1 MAGKEPR
8 ASELN
13 NLNASLHSIISGEGN
28 VNIPFA
34 DDEDARDKTIGKSSD
49 SMSSNDS
56 YEQVNYSSRRRPPLV
71 DRRGT
76 SFKLA
81 INNTGTEASGESDTD
96 DNQLAM
102 ERRDKPGPLVSETF
116 RATDAHLGVLRRN
129 SISMPVLNEVDLDS
143 LRQLHMQVVSQET
156 LESKESLTKIT
167 VSCNNKRHE
176 ALSRLLIRLFQLS
189 SSCSFGFRCRHRI
202 KRQ

>member
-1 MAGKEPR
+1 MAGKSPR

-34 DDEDARDKTIGKSSD
+34 DDEDAQRDKTIGKSSD
-49 SMSSNDS
+49 SISSNDS
-56 YEQVNYSSRRRPPLV
+56 YEQVNYDSRRRLPLV

-102 ERRDKPGPLVSETF
+102 ERRDKPGPLVSDSHRTV
-116 RATDAHLGVLRRN
+116 DAHLGVLRRN

-143 LRQLHMQVVSQET
+143 LRQLHMQAVVSQET

-167 VSCNNKRHE
+167 VSYR
-176 ALSRLLIRLFQLS
+176 S
-189 SSCSFGFRCRHRI
+189 G
-202 KRQ
+202 